1 MLLCFAWGR
10 GGGVFFGFFVS
21 WVKMFL
27 LPRLHKFECFSAFHH
42 RSSSC
47 AIAHTFTPSGCLL
60 LLLFVFS
67 FILSEFGKKQEAVSV
82 FLMLKLGEESAF
94 VQKTLAGFV

>member
-1 MLLCFAWGR
+1 MGTRCSTTFPGLHLALGLI
-10 GGGVFFGFFVS
+10 
-21 WVKMFL
+21 KTPITFL
-27 LPRLHKFECFSAFHH
+27 
-42 RSSSC
+42 SSSC

-67 FILSEFGKKQEAVSV
+67 FILSEFGKKQKAVSV